1 MCPVP
6 AEENAQATQEDRLTG
21 SSQEPEKTPE
31 IALARHSR
39 PRWLRLGVI
48 AAILVAAV
56 IAVFVAGGKKAPSIG
71 KAFPPSV
78 RPARTESAQTLRLK
92 GTTEAVQARSIQA
105 PLLAGQQVSS
115 LTITKL
121 ARSGT
126 RVKQGDVLVE
136 FDRQAQLRDSIDKQA
151 QSNDENDKVLE
162 EQAKEAAA
170 QAKDETEIVQAESS
184 LRKAELEMQKV
195 ELLSRIDAEKAQEDL
210 EEACATLAQLKE
222 TFDLKRKAARASIR
236 ILEIQRDRTRETMLH
251 AQANAAKM
259 QIRSPIDGIV
269 VFNTIWKQGN
279 MGEVQE
285 GDQVRPG
292 VAFMQVIDPNLME
305 VRVAVN
311 QEDLLGLKVGQKAIV
326 HLDAYPDLSFQG
338 ELQSID
344 PMGKNGDFSAKLRNF
359 AASFSIKG
367 NDPRLMPDLSAAVDV
382 QSVSENLIASR
393 TK

>member
-6 AEENAQATQEDRLTG
+6 AEARAQTSKEDSQTE
-21 SSQEPEKTPE
+21 SSQESEITP
-31 IALARHSR
+31 ATVSVGRSR
-39 PRWLRLGVI
+39 RSRFRLGV
-48 AAILVAAV
+48 VAANLA
-56 IAVFVAGGKKAPSIG
+56 AVGIVVLAIISKRAPGIG
-71 KAFPPSV
+71 KAPQFS
-78 RPARTESAQTLRLK
+78 AQLAGAESAQTLRLK

-105 PLLAGQQVSS
+105 PLLAGQKVGS
-115 LTITKL
+115 LTITRL

-126 RVKQGDVLVE
+126 RVKQGDLLVE

-170 QAKDETEIVQAESS
+170 RAKDETEMVQAESS
-184 LRKAELEMQKV
+184 LRKAELEMQKI
-195 ELLSRIDAEKAQEDL
+195 ELLSRIDAEKAQADL
-210 EEACATLAQLKE
+210 DEARATLAQLKE
-222 TFDLKRKAARASIR
+222 TFDLKRKAAQASIR
-236 ILEIQRDRTRETMLH
+236 ILEIQRDRTRETMVH
-251 AQANAAKM
+251 AQANAAQM
-259 QIRSPIDGIV
+259 EIRSPIDGIV

-292 VAFMQVIDPNLME
+292 VAFMQVIDPSLME
-305 VRVAVN
+305 VRAAVN

-344 PMGKNGDFSAKLRNF
+344 PMGKNGDFSAKLRSF

-367 NDPRLMPDLSAAVDV
+367 NDPRLMPDLSAAVDI
-382 QSVSENLIASR
+382 QPSTEKIIASR

>member
-6 AEENAQATQEDRLTG
+6 AEARAQTSKEDSQTE
-21 SSQEPEKTPE
+21 SSQESEITP
-31 IALARHSR
+31 ATVSVGRSR
-39 PRWLRLGVI
+39 RSRFRLGVV
-48 AAILVAAV
+48 AAILAAV
-56 IAVFVAGGKKAPSIG
+56 VIVVLAIISKRAPGIG
-71 KAFPPSV
+71 KAPQFS
-78 RPARTESAQTLRLK
+78 AQLAGAESAQTLRLK

-105 PLLAGQQVSS
+105 PLLAGQKVGS
-115 LTITKL
+115 LTITRL

-126 RVKQGDVLVE
+126 RVKQGDLLVE

-170 QAKDETEIVQAESS
+170 RAKDETEMVQAESS
-184 LRKAELEMQKV
+184 LRKAELEMQKI

-210 EEACATLAQLKE
+210 DEARATLAQLKE
-222 TFDLKRKAARASIR
+222 TFDLKRKAAHASIR
-236 ILEIQRDRTRETMLH
+236 ILEIQRDRTRETMVH
-251 AQANAAKM
+251 AQANAAQM
-259 QIRSPIDGIV
+259 EIRSPIDGIV

-292 VAFMQVIDPNLME
+292 VAFMQVIDPSLME
-305 VRVAVN
+305 VRAAVN

-344 PMGKNGDFSAKLRNF
+344 PMGKNGDFSAKLRSF

-367 NDPRLMPDLSAAVDV
+367 NDPRLMPDLSAAVDI
-382 QSVSENLIASR
+382 QPSTEKIIASR